1 MVRPHQRFSQEV
13 TLTAAEV
20 SAFASAAGD
29 RNPLHHDV
37 EFARST
43 RFGGLIASG
52 TQTTAMLLGLTAS
65 YFSRYGAMVGLEFW
79 VGFRRPVLV
88 DDPMVMEWLIVD
100 AQENP
105 RLGGQIVDL
114 RGRMRR
120 LGGGTAVGAKGRVL
134 LTDAL

>member
-1 MVRPHQRFSQEV
+1 MVRPHQRFSHEV

-29 RNPLHHDV
+29 HNPMHHDV
-37 EFARST
+37 EFARFT

-79 VGFRRPVLV
+79 VGFRRQVFV
-88 DDPMVMEWLIVD
+88 DDPMVMEWLGRP
-100 AQENP
+100 P
-105 RLGGQIVDL
+105 RPTSPDS
-114 RGRMRR
+114 
-120 LGGGTAVGAKGRVL
+120 
-134 LTDAL
+134 